1 MKLEQ
6 ENDMWIC
13 GTCILILIVEMAS
26 KPFSDFYVGPFVG
39 GLDSDDFL
47 PPALVCPESPRRSV
61 GEIGYCFRFE
71 PRKILIPFFC

>member
-26 KPFSDFYVGPFVG
+26 KPFSDFYA
-39 GLDSDDFL
+39 GL
-47 PPALVCPESPRRSV
+47 RS
-61 GEIGYCFRFE
+61 FRL
-71 PRKILIPFFC
+71 K

>member
-26 KPFSDFYVGPFVG
+26 KPFSDFCAGPFAG
-39 GLDSDDFL
+39 GWIRMIFHHQLWC
-47 PPALVCPESPRRSV
+47 ALNRQGDWWE
-61 GEIGYCFRFE
+61 
-71 PRKILIPFFC
+71 